1 MKQKAPRLL
10 FTLLLL
16 LLALSLA
23 ACSASTRPGSY
34 ANGGAAADGYYDG
47 TGDNVSDKEHS
58 SLSSITY
65 APPASQL
72 IIKTVNET
80 VETLEYD
87 SFLDALTEAVRA
99 VGGYLSSSSY
109 RDGSYNTSVLRT
121 ASLVIRIPA
130 AELDGFCSRVDG
142 IGHVTSFY
150 ETVDDITL
158 AYVSIESRIG
168 VLESEESALLGMLS
182 RAETVADM
190 LAIRKQLE
198 NVQGELA
205 ELRAQQRVYDDQ
217 IAYSTVNM
225 TVREVKRVSEDT
237 ERMGFGEE
245 LWHTFMSSL
254 YGIGDFFRALAV
266 FIGGYS
272 PVILL
277 LAAVVAVIVLLL
289 RHLVRRERTRA
300 AKRRE
305 NDQA

>member
-23 ACSASTRPGSY
+23 ACSTSTRPGSY
-34 ANGGAAADGYYDG
+34 ANGGAAADGYYSG
-47 TGDNVSDKEHS
+47 TGDVSDKEHS

-65 APPASQL
+65 APPSGHL
-72 IIKTVNET
+72 LIKTVNET

-87 SFLDALTEAVRA
+87 EFLDALTEAVRA
-99 VGGYLSSSSY
+99 AGGYLSSSSY

-130 AELDGFCSRVDG
+130 EELDGFCSRVDG

-190 LAIRKQLE
+190 LAVRKQLE
-198 NVQGELA
+198 SVQGELA